1 MRKALC
7 LLLSLTFFQACGP
20 KQKNVERFIEDGVEV
35 VLNNINP
42 STIKGKPKTF
52 SLEEELVIDT
62 ERDKIAQ
69 IGLTDLHS
77 FGVDSAGCIYISR
90 ERAGEDDYIFKFD
103 EKGNYLLS
111 FGRQGQGPGEFQN
124 PPYLV
129 LNELDEIMATAVSRR
144 RLVLFNKNGT
154 FLREIVFDV
163 NIGRGIL
170 LKNENYLIFHQVW
183 GRRDSDYMSQA
194 PLSLWNSEF
203 KEIVELTRLKL
214 PNFFK
219 MTKGTDRV
227 FKWSVSGDFIYIG
240 DDDEEY
246 EINVYDFDGNEVRR
260 IRKKYKEVS
269 ITKDYKEEKL
279 KDMNP
284 EERKV
289 TFFPDS
295 FPPYQTFFT
304 SDDGW
309 IFVMTNERGENED
322 ESVFD
327 IFNPEGVFVGR
338 KNLIKYFR
346 KYDAI
351 ATAKNNKFYCIHE
364 KENGYKKLVV
374 YNMRWE

>member
-1 MRKALC
+1 MKKTWC
-7 LLLSLTFFQACGP
+7 LIFCLSLFLACEP
-20 KQKNVERFIEDGVEV
+20 KQKEVERVIEDGVEV
-35 VLNNINP
+35 VLNDIEP
-42 STIKGKPKTF
+42 YTLRGKPKTF
-52 SLEEELVIDT
+52 SLEEQLVIDT
-62 ERDKIAQ
+62 EKDEIAK
-69 IGLTDLHS
+69 IGLTDLSS
-77 FGVDSAGCIYISR
+77 FGVDSVGSIYISR
-90 ERAGEDDYIFKFD
+90 DRAGEDNYIFKFD
-103 EKGNYLLS
+103 EKGKFLFS

-124 PPYLV
+124 PPYVV
-129 LNELDEIMATAVSRR
+129 LNELDEVMATAPSRR
-144 RLVLFNKNGT
+144 RLVLFDNNGT
-154 FLREIVFDV
+154 FIREIAFDV

-260 IRKKYKEVS
+260 IRKKYKKIS
-269 ITKDYKEEKL
+269 IPKDYKEEKL

-284 EERKV
+284 EKRKV
-289 TFFPDS
+289 TYFPDS

-304 SDDGW
+304 SDNDW
-309 IFVMTNERGENED
+309 IFVMTNEKGDNED
-322 ESVFD
+322 EFVFD
-327 IFNPEGVFVGR
+327 IVNPEGVYVGR
-338 KNLIKYFR
+338 QTLTKYFR
-346 KYDAI
+346 KYDAF
-351 ATAKNNKFYCIHE
+351 ATVKNNKFYCIHE
-364 KENGYKKLVV
+364 KENGFKKLVV
-374 YNMRWE
+374 YRMKWE